1 MRLFS
6 IAAVAC
12 MLVLS
17 GVYAADKEADKPKGD
32 ASANDESQLGM
43 RAEASGKITGVREV
57 DMVAAGEKHTIIK
70 LLGDDGETDIVDL
83 GSAEELSKGGIDPK
97 EGGSLFVHGRI
108 GKLNDRMVLVAESVS
123 NTKMLKLAR
132 QSSLREETQ
141 KHAEQRGATGAAA
154 PSAADATASD
164 KNIAPKKVSVD
175 AGMQSRTVDG
185 IVKGTRKV
193 KVENDTE
200 EHMLVKVQTESG
212 IAVVDLGPISRLPQV
227 DLSEG
232 KKIAASG
239 MVGKMNDRPMIFAD
253 SIGNLS
259 DINWP
264 AASAPEKK

>member
-12 MLVLS
+12 MLVMC
-17 GVYAADKEADKPKGD
+17 GVNAADKEADKPKAD
-32 ASANDESQLGM
+32 ASDNDESQLGM

-57 DMVAAGEKHTIIK
+57 DMVTAGEKHTLIK

-83 GSAEELSKGGIDPK
+83 GSAEELKAGGIDPK

-132 QSSLREETQ
+132 HSTLREETQ
-141 KHAEQRGATGAAA
+141 KHAEKRGAAGEAAQT
-154 PSAADATASD
+154 ADSTAND
-164 KNIAPKKVSVD
+164 RNIAPKKVSVD

-193 KVENDTE
+193 KVESDTE
-200 EHMLVKVQTESG
+200 EHMLVKVQTETG
-212 IAVVDLGPISRLPQV
+212 IAIVDLGPASKLPQV
-227 DLSEG
+227 DLTEG

-253 SIGNLS
+253 SIGNLN
-259 DINWP
+259 DITWP

>member
-17 GVYAADKEADKPKGD
+17 AVNAADRTEAEKPKGD

-43 RAEASGKITGVREV
+43 RAEASGKITAVREV
-57 DMVAAGEKHTIIK
+57 EMVNAGEKHTIIK
-70 LLGDDGETDIVDL
+70 VLGDDGETDIVDL
-83 GSAEELSKGGIDPK
+83 GSSDELKAGGIDAK

-123 NTKMLKLAR
+123 NSKMLKLAR
-132 QSSLREETQ
+132 HASLREESQ
-141 KHAEQRGATGAAA
+141 KHAEKRGATGE
-154 PSAADATASD
+154 ATADSTSNE

-185 IVKGTRKV
+185 TVIGTRKV
-193 KVENDTE
+193 KVESGSE

-212 IAVVDLGPISRLPQV
+212 VAILDLGPASKVPQV

-232 KKIAASG
+232 KKIASSG
-239 MVGKMNDRPMIFAD
+239 MVGKMNDRPMIFAET
-253 SIGNLS
+253 IGNLN